1 MSRLLFLWSLIMMV
15 FCGISAKSQT
25 VHLLKLDQL
34 EQRFEKG
41 KDTVYIVNFWASWC
55 APCLKEL
62 PYFEKLSQE
71 LKSDK
76 IKVLLVSLDF
86 KSKLKSTVVPIAK
99 RLKLKNEVQ
108 LLDEA
113 DQQQYIERIDK
124 EWSGALPATLMVN
137 KTKNKRVFKEQEFT
151 YPELIRLYHQ
161 NK

>member
-1 MSRLLFLWSLIMMV
+1 MRELVFLWLLIMMV
-15 FCGISAKSQT
+15 FCSVSVKSQS
-25 VHLLKLDQL
+25 VQLLKLDQL

-62 PYFEKLSQE
+62 PHFKKLSQE
-71 LKSDK
+71 IKSDK
-76 IKVLLVSLDF
+76 VKVLLVSLDF
-86 KSKLKSTVVPIAK
+86 KSKLKSAVVPITK
-99 RLKLKNEVQ
+99 RLKLKNEVY

-113 DQQQYIERIDK
+113 DQQQYIERINK
-124 EWSGALPATLMVN
+124 EWSGALPATLLVN

-151 YPELIRLYHQ
+151 YPELIKLYQQ